1 MPFWKRKEKQLQL
14 RPAQE
19 IENENPVKDAPFTTG
34 AKWKREQLRE
44 YIRRFAIP
52 VTPAHKNEAGVA
64 MDDAYSP
71 GITNAFTA
79 QGTIIPDTVFAWY
92 ASQGFIGWQACAI
105 LAQHW
110 LVAKACAMAGDDA
123 VAAGWKVAR
132 DDGKEWT
139 PEATDIIRRLDK
151 KYKIEANL
159 KEAAFFRNVFGI
171 RLCLFVFD
179 DFGPDDYARP
189 FDPKRVRPGTYKGIS
204 QIDPYFVSPQLTDN
218 ALKIGNRD
226 FYVPEYWQIR
236 GNRIHRSHFVILYGK
251 EVADVLKPTY
261 VYGGIPLTQR
271 IYERVYAAERTANE
285 APQLALAKRLTV
297 RYVDLAQ
304 AMSDEQLFTETVA
317 FGSQYQD
324 NFGTQIAGLEERVE
338 RFDTALGD
346 LDTVTMTQYQIV
358 AAIAEVPATKLLG
371 TSPKGFGASGD
382 YEIKS
387 YHESL
392 RGIQTNDLERIL
404 SRHYKCMAL
413 SDFENPGLGIKI
425 VWEPIDKPSAM
436 ELAELN
442 DKKADTDIKLQ
453 GAGAIDGQDIRKRVI
468 EDENSGYTGI
478 EFEVPQEE
486 SHAPGEENP
495 AFGQAQNMGQPAGGQ
510 PPSDHPGNPA
520 QNAGGNSGEV
530 QPRPDGVDP
539 SDDEGRGKAG

>member
-1 MPFWKRKEKQLQL
+1 MQP
-14 RPAQE
+14 QE
-19 IENENPVKDAPFTTG
+19 IENDNPVKRAEFTTG
-34 AKWKREQLRE
+34 AAWKRKQLAE

-52 VTPAHKNEAGVA
+52 VKPAHTNSEGVA
-64 MDDAYSP
+64 MDDAFSP
-71 GITNAFTA
+71 GIMSAFA
-79 QGTIIPDTVFAWY
+79 PQGTIIPDTVFAWY
-92 ASQGFIGWQACAI
+92 ASQGFIGHQACAI

-110 LVAKACAMAGDDA
+110 LVAKACNMAGSDA
-123 VAAGWKVAR
+123 VAAGWKVSR

-139 PEATDIIRRLDK
+139 PEALEIINRLDR
-151 KYKIEANL
+151 KYRIEQNL

-171 RLCLFVFD
+171 RLCLFVFS

-189 FDPKRVRPGTYKGIS
+189 FDPKRIKPGTYKGIS
-204 QIDPYFVSPQLTDN
+204 QIDPYWVSPQLTED

-226 FYVPEYWQIR
+226 FYVPEYWQVR
-236 GNRIHRSHFVILYGK
+236 GNRIHKSHFVILYGQ
-251 EVADVLKPTY
+251 EVPDVLKPSY
-261 VYGGIPLTQR
+261 LYGGVPLTQR

-297 RYVDLAQ
+297 RYVDLPQ
-304 AMSDEQLFTETVA
+304 AMADEQLFTETVA

-346 LDTVTMTQYQIV
+346 LDSVTMTQYQLV

-392 RGIQTNDLERIL
+392 RQIQVNDLERLL
-404 SRHYKCMAL
+404 SRHYKCMAM
-413 SDFENPGLGIKI
+413 SDFKNPGLKIKI

-442 DKKADTDIKLQ
+442 DKKADTDTKLQ
-453 GAGAIDGQDIRKRVI
+453 ATGAIDGQDIRKRVI

-478 EFEVPQEE
+478 EFEVPEE
-486 SHAPGEENP
+486 EPMNAQGEENP
-495 AFGQAQNMGQPAGGQ
+495 AFGQAQNMGQATGQQ
-510 PPSDHPGNPA
+510 PPGDNQGNPA
-520 QNAGGNSGEV
+520 ADPGSNGGEV
-530 QPRPDGVDP
+530 QPGIGGVDP
-539 SDDEGRGKAG
+539 SDDERRGAAG